1 MIIRSLEVQLSSSS
15 VDESVTDRFMK
26 KLLVLLAIGMW
37 HSLWCLIPDW
47 AAHCTDNPL
56 GPQCMKVAFSAEVP
70 SVTKGSNWT
79 ANHLQVSLQTPL
91 GMSLLP
97 RHYGEEQTYQLTDDK
112 CWKQDKYC
120 VFKYLPCVF
129 WVGVDIWSMVLRE
142 MSWHCMLSHSHWPC
156 EEHPSASPSET
167 QRW

>member
-1 MIIRSLEVQLSSSS
+1 MTIRSLKVQLSSSS

-47 AAHCTDNPL
+47 TTHCSDNPL
-56 GPQCMKVAFSAEVP
+56 GHNVLEVAFSAEVP

-79 ANHLQVSLQTPL
+79 ANHLQVFLQTSL
-91 GMSLLP
+91 GTSLVP

-112 CWKQDKYC
+112 CLKQGEYC
-120 VFKYLPCVF
+120 VFKYLPCLF
-129 WVGVDIWSMVLRE
+129 WDTGSMVLRE
-142 MSWHCMLSHSHWPC
+142 MSWRCMLSHSHWPC
-156 EEHPSASPSET
+156 EEHPSASSKT